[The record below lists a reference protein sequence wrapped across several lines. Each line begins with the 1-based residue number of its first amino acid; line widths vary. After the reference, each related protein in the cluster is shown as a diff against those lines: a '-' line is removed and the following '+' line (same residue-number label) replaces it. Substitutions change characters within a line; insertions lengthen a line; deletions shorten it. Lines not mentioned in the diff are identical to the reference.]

1 MFDGDSRSTPQC
13 CPWIAREPSNSH
25 EPKCTISKYQRTAIS
40 QHAVNRSSIS
50 TTKSR
55 NEDRRNSHRIVCPT
69 IRNKNSIYGTNLN
82 HYDVRANMITNLD
95 HVGIA
100 VYNIQQTLPLYT
112 QTLGLKLEGIKEG
125 KQNRVKAALLKAGDA
140 TIELLE
146 PLDQES
152 PIAKHLQKRGQ
163 GIHHLAFKVDN
174 IEKTLEQLKSKG
186 VILIDE
192 KPRIG
197 IEGGKIAFLHP
208 KSTADVLIELCE
220 R

>member
-1 MFDGDSRSTPQC
+1 
-13 CPWIAREPSNSH
+13 
-25 EPKCTISKYQRTAIS
+25 
-40 QHAVNRSSIS
+40 VNRSSTF
-50 TTKSR
+50 TTKSG
-55 NEDRRNSHRIVCPT
+55 NEDRHHSHRIVCPT
-69 IRNKNSIYGTNLN
+69 IKNKNSIYGTNLT
-82 HYDVRANMITNLD
+82 HYEAKANMITTLD
-95 HVGIA
+95 HIGIA

-192 KPRIG
+192 KPRTG